1 MLTDSV
7 TVTVLWMSGCSVLR
21 DVQGRLANFLWLAD
35 SLLGMVID
43 VVADRLTTDKGRV
56 ALFMAD

>member
-1 MLTDSV
+1 M
-7 TVTVLWMSGCSVLR
+7 TVTVLWMTGCSVLW
-21 DVQGRLANFLWLAD
+21 DVQGRLADFLWLAD

-43 VVADRLTTDKGRV
+43 VVADRLTTDNGKV